1 MNRMA
6 SEIPASDE
14 LSKAAP
20 AHEGLDPDATLAM
33 ESQGTATGPPAPR
46 AGGGEEPPTLVER
59 VVQQVVQ
66 HLQRSGIK
74 LHISSQSPFRAALEQ
89 LGQTSPGNFYASHY
103 SVHGT
108 VGQGGI
114 GRVFLAHDQ
123 ALGREVAIKELLP
136 CKDLRDLPRRL
147 NRFVREVRI
156 TGQLEHPG
164 VVPVY
169 EVGLREDGTLYYVM
183 KYVRGKTMQAAID
196 EACARPPDEAQGE
209 RLKLLNPLIA
219 VCEAMSYAHSRGV
232 VHRDLKPDNI
242 ILGEFGETIILDW
255 GLAKVQRP
263 WQSESPDD
271 ASPGVSR
278 LGPAMAGMTVD
289 GEILGTPAFMAPE
302 QVDSRFGEVNARTD
316 VYALGTI
323 LYDLLTGVLPYQGD
337 IAVMLAR
344 VSDGR
349 PSPSPRERSGNLP
362 PELVAICEKAMNKD
376 QAERFEHAGCM
387 AEQLRAY
394 RDGRVVSV
402 YAYSPRELFRRFVA
416 RNKTMLLAG
425 MVAILA
431 LLIGAGLAVHWALR
445 ADAARQRAI
454 EEHGRAERARMRA
467 EQAVEGVASLAND
480 LQRMADQ
487 TAASLNE
494 SLERL
499 TDALRVTAEAIGGD
513 DLTDRAVMRP
523 YLVAL
528 RKRFPQCESFWT
540 VTPPGMLAAVEPQS
554 YEKSLGT
561 DVTHQEHIRWVFQ
574 HQKPVFSR
582 IFQLVEEEN
591 SYAVSLQVPVFH
603 DGRMVGTLATVLR
616 PDRVIPVLIPEPL
629 RLDKAARLWCI
640 QEDGYVLYDNDLNQI
655 GSYLFKDQTCAQ
667 YPELRRFAEQMMKDK
682 TGVGY
687 FRRPAPTGDR
697 MVERVA
703 AWETLRPS
711 ETTRWKIVVVK
722 PYEVGD

>member
-1 MNRMA
+1 MKSMA
-6 SEIPASDE
+6 AE
-14 LSKAAP
+14 LSPLTDFRKAA
-20 AHEGLDPDATLAM
+20 ATDAGVDPDATLVL
-33 ESQGTATGPPAPR
+33 EPQGSAAAPAAGR
-46 AGGGEEPPTLVER
+46 GGGSDGEPHTLVE
-59 VVQQVVQ
+59 QVIE
-66 HLQRSGIK
+66 HLQRSGLK

-89 LGQTSPGNFYASHY
+89 LGESSQGNFYSSHY

-136 CKDLRDLPRRL
+136 CKDRQDLPRRL
-147 NRFVREVRI
+147 SRFVREIKI

-196 EACARPPDEAQGE
+196 EACTRPGHEGLGE

-255 GLAKVQRP
+255 GLAKLQRERP
-263 WQSESPDD
+263 AESLDD
-271 ASPGVSR
+271 APQGAPRISPR
-278 LGPAMAGMTVD
+278 IPGMTVD

-302 QVDSRFGEVNARTD
+302 QIEARFGAVTARTD

-323 LYDLLTGVLPYQGD
+323 LYLILTGELPYQGEL
-337 IAVMLAR
+337 AVILNR

-349 PSPSPRERSGNLP
+349 ESPSPRERRDGLP
-362 PELVAICEKAMNKD
+362 MELVAICEKAMNKD
-376 QAERFEHAGCM
+376 QAQRFEDAGCL

-402 YAYSPRELFRRFVA
+402 YAYSPRELLHRFVA
-416 RNKTMLLAG
+416 RNKTMLAAG
-425 MVAILA
+425 LVAVLA
-431 LLIGAGLAVHWALR
+431 LLTGTGLAVHWALR
-445 ADAARQRAI
+445 ADAARQQAI
-454 EEHGRAERARMRA
+454 AAQGQAERARMRA
-467 EQAVEGVASLAND
+467 EQAVEDVAELAND

-487 TAASLNE
+487 TAARLNDSLN
-494 SLERL
+494 RL
-499 TDALRVTAEAIGGD
+499 TDALRETAGAID
-513 DLTDRAVMRP
+513 KAELSDRGAMRP
-523 YLVAL
+523 HLSAL
-528 RKRFPQCESFWT
+528 LARFPQCASFWT
-540 VTPPGMLAAVEPQS
+540 VTPPGILAAVQPDA
-554 YEKSLGT
+554 YDKSLGT
-561 DVTHQEHIRWVFQ
+561 EVTHQEHIRWIFQ

-582 IFQLVEEEN
+582 IFQLVEEEQ
-591 SYAVSLQVPVFH
+591 SYAVSLQVPVFR
-603 DGRMVGTLATVLR
+603 DGAMVGTLATVIR
-616 PDRVIPVLIPEPL
+616 PERVIPTLIPEEL
-629 RLDKAARLWCI
+629 RRDKAARLWCI

-655 GSYLFKDQTCAQ
+655 GTYLFKDQTCAQ
-667 YPELRRFAEQMMKDK
+667 YPELSRFAGQMMKEK

-687 FRRPAPTGDR
+687 FRRPAPGSAR

-703 AWETLRPS
+703 AWETLAPS
-711 ETTRWKIVVVK
+711 ESTRWKIVVVK
-722 PYEVGD
+722 PYEVND